1 MLKLELM
8 PKATQEIF
16 DRLKD
21 DHRLDCFSLV
31 GGTALALQIGHRISE
46 DLDFNIFGQV
56 LPKKT
61 IDAVLNDLAASGVSI
76 ESLITP
82 AQKT

>member
-21 DHRLDCFSLV
+21 DHRLDCFYLV

-46 DLDFNIFGQV
+46 DLDFNILV
-56 LPKKT
+56 KSYSKK
-61 IDAVLNDLAASGVSI
+61 L
-76 ESLITP
+76 
-82 AQKT
+82 

>member
-21 DHRLDCFSLV
+21 DHLL
-31 GGTALALQIGHRISE
+31 I
-46 DLDFNIFGQV
+46 
-56 LPKKT
+56 
-61 IDAVLNDLAASGVSI
+61 VSPWWEEPLWRFKLGI
-76 ESLITP
+76 ESVKI
-82 AQKT
+82 

>member
-21 DHRLDCFSLV
+21 DHRLDCFYLV

-46 DLDFNIFGQV
+46 DLDFNILV
-56 LPKKT
+56 KSYPKK
-61 IDAVLNDLAASGVSI
+61 L
-76 ESLITP
+76 
-82 AQKT
+82 

>member
-31 GGTALALQIGHRISE
+31 GGTALALQIGH
-46 DLDFNIFGQV
+46 
-56 LPKKT
+56 
-61 IDAVLNDLAASGVSI
+61 
-76 ESLITP
+76 
-82 AQKT
+82 

>member
-1 MLKLELM
+1 
-8 PKATQEIF
+8 
-16 DRLKD
+16 
-21 DHRLDCFSLV
+21 V
-31 GGTALALQIGHRISE
+31 GGTALALQIGHRIRE

>member
-21 DHRLDCFSLV
+21 DHRLDFFSLV

-46 DLDFNIFGQV
+46 DLDFNILV
-56 LPKKT
+56 KSYPKK
-61 IDAVLNDLAASGVSI
+61 L
-76 ESLITP
+76 
-82 AQKT
+82 

>member
-46 DLDFNIFGQV
+46 DLDFNILV
-56 LPKKT
+56 KSYPKK
-61 IDAVLNDLAASGVSI
+61 L
-76 ESLITP
+76 
-82 AQKT
+82 